1 MPDKWLNI
9 PPVLVKAFHVDIE
22 NQESLE
28 QMIVNLNKR
37 IDRFDT
43 QIKIDFND
51 HKKKTLAAV
60 NDMKRENKKELNVV
74 DNKLIKRQL
83 NQQTSTNF

>member
-1 MPDKWLNI
+1 M
-9 PPVLVKAFHVDIE
+9 KAFHVDIE

-74 DNKLIKRQL
+74 DNKLIKMIGDIRKEVADA
-83 NQQTSTNF
+83 NEEKE